1 MLRSPFVAPR
11 HRPVAK
17 GTNLACYPLDGYL
30 PRPIPDLA
38 TMMSSPS
45 QSVLAARLPQ
55 SPYAAEVGARPGAA
69 VKKLHSPRSSVKVGG
84 GRTRPGARGFTL
96 IELMVVVVILGI
108 MSALAVGAIRQDEV
122 ASRYKTFIDDVTGR
136 IVSARDVAVTRATRV
151 RLDFYKGRVEMR
163 QWDHVANDWVSA
175 GANRVGEVDGG
186 VLTGNADVCIFGVV
200 SGAQAPSVAQNV
212 PTPNDCMTG
221 SVQMTFEADGT
232 FTVQDGVLGVPNA
245 GATIWIGDRSVNT
258 APKLA
263 LIQVFPGGL
272 VRTFDHVD

>member
-1 MLRSPFVAPR
+1 
-11 HRPVAK
+11 
-17 GTNLACYPLDGYL
+17 
-30 PRPIPDLA
+30 
-38 TMMSSPS
+38 
-45 QSVLAARLPQ
+45 
-55 SPYAAEVGARPGAA
+55 
-69 VKKLHSPRSSVKVGG
+69 
-84 GRTRPGARGFTL
+84 
-96 IELMVVVVILGI
+96 MVVVVILGL

-136 IVSARDVAVTRATRV
+136 IVSARDLAVTRATRV
-151 RLDFYKGRVEMR
+151 RLDFYKDRVEMR

-186 VLTGNADVCIFGVV
+186 ILTGNADVCVFGVV

-245 GATIWIGDRSVNT
+245 GATIWIGDRSLNT